1 MAMMFLADTNIFLEI
16 LLNQPGRAKCEQ
28 FLQQNINALAIAD
41 FSLHSIG
48 VIALRRQQAKLFA
61 DFLNDSL
68 PNLELLHLD
77 RIGYPAVA
85 RAAQIF
91 SLDFDDAYQFTVA
104 KAHGLAIVTQDQHF
118 VRVKNEIEVRFL

>member
-1 MAMMFLADTNIFLEI
+1 MSFLVDTNVFLEI

-28 FLQQNINALAIAD
+28 FLRQNTGALAIAD

-48 VIALRRQQAKLFA
+48 VIMLRRQRAGLFA

-85 RAAQIF
+85 RAEDF
-91 SLDFDDAYQFTVA
+91 GLDFDDAYQFTVA
-104 KAHGLAIVTQDQHF
+104 KAHGLAIATQDQHF
-118 VRVKNEIEVRFL
+118 ARVKNEVEVRFL

>member
-1 MAMMFLADTNIFLEI
+1 MSFLVDTNVFLEI

-28 FLQQNINALAIAD
+28 FLQQNTGALAIAD

-48 VIALRRQQAKLFA
+48 VIALRRQQAGLFA
-61 DFLNDSL
+61 DFLSDSL

-85 RAAQIF
+85 RAAQLF
-91 SLDFDDAYQFTVA
+91 DLDFDDAYQFTVA
-104 KAHGLAIVTQDQHF
+104 KAHGLVIVTQDQHF
-118 VRVKNEIEVRFL
+118 ARVKNEVEVRFL

>member
-1 MAMMFLADTNIFLEI
+1 MSFLVDTNVFLEI

-28 FLQQNINALAIAD
+28 FLRQNTGALAIAD

-48 VIALRRQQAKLFA
+48 VIALRRQQSKLFA

-85 RAAQIF
+85 RAAQVF

-104 KAHGLAIVTQDQHF
+104 KAHGLVMATQDRDF
-118 VRVKNEIEVRFL
+118 ERVKNELEVRFV